1 MNNSTRCR
9 ELSYSNKKLHYT
21 SCPRNEIANFIA
33 MPVAES
39 EINSLKKKVASL
51 EAQLDTAQKV
61 YYDLVEKTNQ
71 NLKDLFD
78 HSNDLIIIFKVTGEI
93 RFANDAVKNKL
104 GYTEDE
110 IIDLKFLDLVHQ
122 DYRRGS
128 LQNIL
133 KITAGSRFEKFET
146 VLISK
151 IEKNIYVTGNMT
163 SVFENNEPVE
173 YRCVFYDI
181 TERIR
186 AESAQSLYYQIGNL
200 TITEN
205 DIEELYRNIYSQ
217 LNQMLRV
224 KNFQINLKERNK
236 YRQVFCINEKERM
249 TKMTYD
255 VDRVLMDYTY
265 ERKGSLIIYQ
275 EGIEKIAQQKGIVFE
290 DTVPKIWLGV
300 ILSTANETGVMSIS
314 SYKDQSAF
322 NNKDLELLDYI
333 GGQISMA
340 MERHDKEEKI
350 ESQAATLGAIFDSST
365 HEIWSVDKKLR
376 FTSFNENYESAFER
390 YYDIPPKIGESLQ
403 EVSLDK
409 LSMKRVKFWIRK
421 YNEAFEGTPVNF
433 QIKTKDRAGKM
444 IWREVFVN
452 PIFLPDERIEELAI
466 IANDITEEKE
476 SESALIASEEKFRN
490 IFESFQ
496 DIYFRCDMHGTI
508 TMISPSVQ
516 EVLGFSSKDVVGT
529 SILNYADQK
538 RQILNMSARVKDEKR
553 IRNIEGTIK
562 NSKGD
567 VLSFLFNIRLIQRE
581 DNTLEVEG
589 VARDITQLRQANE
602 QLKKAKEMAEHS
614 LKVKE
619 RFLAN
624 MSHEIRTP
632 MNGIIGMIDVLAST
646 ELDDEQTEFVKT
658 INRSSQTLLNILN
671 DILDLSKIEA
681 GKMDLKREPVD
692 LVKTMEKVYSLYS
705 QQASLKGHTLFYHV
719 DTNIPKWIL
728 ADETRLI
735 QIISNLTSNA
745 IKFNNK
751 KGDINMSIRI
761 EEKAGKDYTFK
772 VLVKDSGIGISED
785 DQNALFESFHQL
797 DNSSSKNFG
806 GTGLGLAIS
815 KELVRAMGGEIGVV
829 STEGLGSTFWFTFKS
844 TQVDSQKSDPSA
856 ETTLSNQF
864 VGNEPHILLV
874 DDNDVNRKVAS
885 NILIKSGCKVE
896 EAIDGFEAIEK
907 VKKGNYDLVL
917 MDIQM
922 PEMDGIQATNEI
934 RNLGLKPSP
943 PPIIAMTA
951 YSMEED
957 RERFIEAGLDD
968 YLAKPIKA
976 SGLIQKV
983 KEWVRFEPLTSE
995 ETDQSTMEDID
1006 QIINQET
1013 LNQLAKYG
1021 GQELVASAL
1030 MDFEEEAAELVRK
1043 TIIHFKNNDFSQ
1055 MKGELHTLKG
1065 NAGTLGIEKLSTQA
1079 ALIEKRLK
1087 ENNFEKLKEELVKLN
1102 FFFKEFKENYR
1113 NTPVPNE

>member
-1 MNNSTRCR
+1 MAVVDA
-9 ELSYSNKKLHYT
+9 K
-21 SCPRNEIANFIA
+21 IDA
-33 MPVAES
+33 
-39 EINSLKKKVASL
+39 LKTKITSL
-51 EAQLDTAQKV
+51 ETQLENAQKD
-61 YYDLVEKTNQ
+61 YYSLIDKTNQ

-78 HSNDLIIIFKVTGEI
+78 NSNDFIIIFKVTGEI

-104 GYTEDE
+104 GYIDKE
-110 IIDLKFLDLVHQ
+110 ITDLKFLDIVHE
-122 DYRRGS
+122 DYRRGT

-151 IEKNIYVTGNMT
+151 IEKNIYVTGKMT
-163 SVFENNEPVE
+163 SVFENGEPVE

-186 AESAQSLYYQIGNL
+186 AESAQSLYYEIGNI

-205 DIEELYRNIYSQ
+205 DLERLYTNIYSQ

-224 KNFQINLKERNK
+224 KNFQISLRDRNK
-236 YRQVFCINEKERM
+236 YNQIFCINELSDQGREM
-249 TKMTYD
+249 DFD
-255 VDRVLMDYTY
+255 VDKVLMDYAFD
-265 ERKGSLIIYQ
+265 RKRSLIIYSD
-275 EGIEKIAQQKGIVFE
+275 GIQKIAEQKGVEFKDPI
-290 DTVPKIWLGV
+290 PKIWLGV
-300 ILSTANETGVMSIS
+300 IITTANETGVMSIC
-314 SYKDQSAF
+314 SYKNQSAF

-333 GGQISMA
+333 SGQISLA
-340 MERHDKEEKI
+340 MERQDKEEKI

-376 FTSFNENYESAFER
+376 FTSFNENYEAAFER

-403 EVSLDK
+403 EVSLDL
-409 LSMKRVKFWIRK
+409 LSMKRVKFWIER
-421 YNEAFEGTPVNF
+421 YNEAFEGKSVNF
-433 QIKTKDRAGKM
+433 QIKTKDRDDKM
-444 IWREVFVN
+444 IWREVFIN
-452 PIFLPDERIEELAI
+452 PIFLPNGRIEELAV
-466 IANDITEEKE
+466 IANDITEKKE

-490 IFESFQ
+490 IFVSFQ
-496 DIYFRCDMHGTI
+496 DIYFRCDMDGI
-508 TMISPSVQ
+508 VTMISPSVQ
-516 EVLGFSSKDVVGT
+516 EVLGFSPKEVIGT
-529 SILNYADQK
+529 NILQYADQK
-538 RQILNMSARVKDEKR
+538 RQIINMSARVSHEER

-562 NSKGD
+562 DSLGNKM
-567 VLSFLFNIRLIQRE
+567 SFLFNIRVIRK
-581 DNTLEVEG
+581 DGKTKEVEG
-589 VARDITQLRQANE
+589 VARDITQLRQTNV

-646 ELDDEQTEFVKT
+646 PLDEEQTEFVKT

-692 LVKTMEKVYSLYS
+692 LVKTMEKVHSLYS
-705 QQASLKGHTLFYHV
+705 QQASLKGHTLFFHV
-719 DTNIPKWIL
+719 DPNIPKWIL

-761 EEKAGKDYTFK
+761 HEKVDQEFTFK
-772 VLVKDSGIGISED
+772 VSIKDSGIGISEK
-785 DQNALFESFHQL
+785 DQKALFQSFHQI
-797 DNSSSKNFG
+797 DNSSTKNFG

-815 KELVRAMGGEIGVV
+815 KELVRAMGGDIGVV
-829 STEGLGSTFWFTFKS
+829 STLGLGSTFWFTFKS
-844 TQVDSQKSDPSA
+844 REIESD
-856 ETTLSNQF
+856 EENQTKPEIALTKHF
-864 VGNEPHILLV
+864 IEKEPLILLV

-885 NILIKSGCKVE
+885 NILLKSGCKIV
-896 EAIDGFEAIEK
+896 EAIDGFEAIER
-907 VKKGNYDLVL
+907 VKKNTYDLIL

-922 PEMDGIQATNEI
+922 PKMDGIKATEEI
-934 RNLGLKPSP
+934 RKLNLDPC

-957 RERFIEAGLDD
+957 RERFIGAGLDD
-968 YLAKPIKA
+968 YISKPIKA
-976 SGLIQKV
+976 NELIHKV
-983 KEWVRFEPLTSE
+983 KDWVSYEPKTSSE
-995 ETDQSTMEDID
+995 EKAPKEHVKDM
-1006 QIINQET
+1006 IINQET

-1021 GQELVASAL
+1021 GQELVDSAL
-1030 MDFEEEAAELVRK
+1030 MDFEEEATELVRN
-1043 TIIHFKNNDFSQ
+1043 TIIHFKKGDFEK
-1055 MKGELHTLKG
+1055 MRGELHTLKG
-1065 NAGTLGIEKLSTQA
+1065 NSGTLGVEKLSTQA
-1079 ALIEKRLK
+1079 AYIEKRLK
-1087 ENNFEKLKEELVKLN
+1087 ENNFEGLKDELIKLN
-1102 FFFKEFKENYR
+1102 FLFKEFKENSKYQ
-1113 NTPVPNE
+1113 PVTNA

>member
-1 MNNSTRCR
+1 MPTVD
-9 ELSYSNKKLHYT
+9 
-21 SCPRNEIANFIA
+21 ANID
-33 MPVAES
+33 
-39 EINSLKKKVASL
+39 SLQKKVARL
-51 EAQLDTAQKV
+51 EAQLETAQKD
-61 YYDLVEKTNQ
+61 YYDLVDKTNQ

-78 HSNDLIIIFKVTGEI
+78 NSNDLIIIFRVTGEI

-110 IIDLKFLDLVHQ
+110 ISDLKFLDLVHQ

-151 IEKNIYVTGNMT
+151 IEKNIYVTGKMT
-163 SVFENNEPVE
+163 SVFENNEPIE

-186 AESAQSLYYQIGNL
+186 AESAQSLYYQIGNI

-205 DIEELYRNIYSQ
+205 DIEQLYRNIYFQ

-236 YRQVFCINEKERM
+236 YRQVFCINEKEESVEL
-249 TKMTYD
+249 TFD
-255 VDRVLMDYTY
+255 VDKVLMDYAF
-265 ERKGSLIIYQ
+265 ERKRSLIIYQ
-275 EGIEKIAQQKGIVFE
+275 DGIEKIAKQKGIEFR
-290 DTVPKIWLGV
+290 DLVPKIWLGV
-300 ILSTANETGVMSIS
+300 IITTANETGIMSIC

-333 GGQISMA
+333 AGQISMA
-340 MERHDKEEKI
+340 MERQDKEEKI

-376 FTSFNENYESAFER
+376 FTSFNENYESAFQR
-390 YYDIPPKIGESLQ
+390 YYDIAPKIGESLQ

-409 LSMKRVKFWIRK
+409 LSMKRVKFWIEK
-421 YNEAFEGTPVNF
+421 YNEAFDGTSVNF
-433 QIKTKDRAGKM
+433 QIKTKDRDDKM

-452 PIFLPDERIEELAI
+452 PIFLPNGRIEEIAVL
-466 IANDITEEKE
+466 ANDITEKKE

-496 DIYFRCDMHGTI
+496 DIYFRCDMNGII

-516 EVLGFSSKDVVGT
+516 EVLGFSPKEVVNT
-529 SILNYADQK
+529 NILEYADQK
-538 RQILNMSARVKDEKR
+538 RQILNMSARVNDEKR

-562 NSKGD
+562 DANGNI
-567 VLSFLFNIRLIQRE
+567 LSFLFNIRLIQKE
-581 DNTLEVEG
+581 DNSQEVEG
-589 VARDITQLRQANE
+589 VARDITQLRQANV

-632 MNGIIGMIDVLAST
+632 MNGIIGMIDVLGST
-646 ELDDEQTEFVKT
+646 QLNGEQTEFVKT

-681 GKMDLKREPVD
+681 GKMDLKKEPVD

-761 EEKAGKDYTFK
+761 EKKAGKEFTFK
-772 VLVKDSGIGISED
+772 VSVKDSGIGISEK
-785 DQNALFESFHQL
+785 DQEALFQTFHQL

-815 KELVRAMGGEIGVV
+815 KELVKAMGGDIGVV
-829 STEGLGSTFWFTFKS
+829 STVGLGSTFWFTFKS
-844 TQVDSQKSDPSA
+844 TQVESTETEVKADPKL
-856 ETTLSNQF
+856 TNQF
-864 VGNEPHILLV
+864 TDREPRILLV

-885 NILIKSGCKVE
+885 HILIKSGCKVI
-896 EAIDGFEAIEK
+896 EAVDGFEAIEK
-907 VKKGNYDLVL
+907 VQISKYDLIL

-922 PEMDGIQATNEI
+922 PEMDGIQATEEI
-934 RNLGLKPSP
+934 RRLKIKRC

-957 RERFIEAGLDD
+957 RERFIKAGLDD
-968 YLAKPIKA
+968 YIAKPIKA
-976 SGLIQKV
+976 NGLIHKV
-983 KEWVRFEPLTSE
+983 KQWVGYEPLTGGDRE
-995 ETDQSTMEDID
+995 RTPEGVKDQV
-1006 QIINQET
+1006 INQET

-1021 GQELVASAL
+1021 GQELIESAL
-1030 MDFEEEAAELVRK
+1030 LDFEEEATELVRN
-1043 TIIHFKNNDFSQ
+1043 TILHFKKNDFEK
-1055 MKGELHTLKG
+1055 MRGELHTLKG
-1065 NAGTLGIEKLSTQA
+1065 NAGTLGVEKLSTQA
-1079 ALIEKRLK
+1079 ALIEKQLK
-1087 ENNFEKLKEELVKLN
+1087 ENNFESLKEELIRLN
-1102 FFFKEFKENYR
+1102 FLFKEFKESYR
-1113 NTPVPNE
+1113 NTPIPNE